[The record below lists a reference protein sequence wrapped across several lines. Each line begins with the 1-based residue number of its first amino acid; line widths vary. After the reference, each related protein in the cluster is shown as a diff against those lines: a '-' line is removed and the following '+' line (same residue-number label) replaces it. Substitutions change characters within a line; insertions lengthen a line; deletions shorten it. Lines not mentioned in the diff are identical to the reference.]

1 MELLHSI
8 ANYDIF
14 LYSQANNSGINSN
27 ITITVSS
34 NSSDA
39 TSRATLTSAPKNWN
53 ITDLGNE
60 ASVAPTVSGTTI
72 ASNNTTIAVVIA
84 ITITFSEAVNV
95 TGTPQI
101 TLETGGTDA
110 VVNYSS
116 GSGTNTLTF
125 NYTVAAGHTSADLDY
140 VATTSLA
147 LNSGTIKD
155 AALNAATLTLPAIGA
170 AGSLADNTISLN
182 DQAAPTVT
190 GTTVASNNSTI
201 AVTFNQA
208 VFNTNGGSGA
218 LQASDFAL
226 SISGGVATVNA
237 TPSSISISGNVYTLG
252 LTLTGT
258 PSGAET
264 LTVVPSSST
273 AIYDASGNAASTTQ
287 SNNTVSLNDQA
298 VPIVSGTTIAS
309 NNSTIAVTFNEAIYN
324 TSGGSG
330 ALEASDFAL
339 SISGGVA
346 TVNATPSSISIS
358 GNVYTLGLNLSG
370 TPDGAETLTVVPSGS
385 TAIYDT
391 TGNAASTTQSNNT
404 ISLNDQAAP
413 IITNVTSTEVNGS
426 YSTGE
431 VIPITVTFNKVV
443 NVTGIPQITLETGS
457 SDAVVN
463 YSSGTGSNTLT
474 FNYTVAAG
482 HTSSDLDY
490 VATSSLALNSGTIKD
505 AAVNVATLTLASPAA
520 SGSLGANKAIVIRND
535 PVASNISAST
545 IQNTNASINLVASD
559 ADFNSLTFSIVS
571 NPSYGSVSLSG
582 STATYT
588 PTANF
593 QGTDT
598 FTFKANDDS
607 ADSSVKTVTIKVFG
621 NYRTTQT
628 RIGSD
633 IDGSG
638 GGLLGYSL
646 DFNEDHTIMA
656 VGAPYSSSKAG
667 AVKVYNW
674 NGSAWA
680 QLGSDISG
688 STGDHQGWNVSLS
701 SDGTTLAVGAPFHET
716 NKGTVRVYN
725 WNGSTW
731 SQLGIDLDG
740 AGSGDMQG
748 LSVSL
753 SSNGTTL
760 ATGAPYHDFGK
771 GTVRVYKWAGGTW
784 SQLGTDSDGVAT
796 GDLQGQTVSLSSNGT
811 TLATGAAGHDS
822 GKGTVRVY
830 NWNGSAWSLLGN
842 EGDLDGLT
850 GDKQGH
856 SISLSSN
863 GTILATG
870 ALEHDNDS
878 KGTVRV
884 L

>member
-1 MELLHSI
+1 ME
-8 ANYDIF
+8 
-14 LYSQANNSGINSN
+14 
-27 ITITVSS
+27 V
-34 NSSDA
+34 
-39 TSRATLTSAPKNWN
+39 
-53 ITDLGNE
+53 
-60 ASVAPTVSGTTI
+60 
-72 ASNNTTIAVVIA
+72 
-84 ITITFSEAVNV
+84 
-95 TGTPQI
+95 
-101 TLETGGTDA
+101 
-110 VVNYSS
+110 
-116 GSGTNTLTF
+116 
-125 NYTVAAGHTSADLDY
+125 
-140 VATTSLA
+140 
-147 LNSGTIKD
+147 
-155 AALNAATLTLPAIGA
+155 
-170 AGSLADNTISLN
+170 
-182 DQAAPTVT
+182 
-190 GTTVASNNSTI
+190 
-201 AVTFNQA
+201 
-208 VFNTNGGSGA
+208 
-218 LQASDFAL
+218 
-226 SISGGVATVNA
+226 
-237 TPSSISISGNVYTLG
+237 
-252 LTLTGT
+252 
-258 PSGAET
+258 
-264 LTVVPSSST
+264 
-273 AIYDASGNAASTTQ
+273 
-287 SNNTVSLNDQA
+287 
-298 VPIVSGTTIAS
+298 
-309 NNSTIAVTFNEAIYN
+309 
-324 TSGGSG
+324 
-330 ALEASDFAL
+330 SDFAL

-370 TPDGAETLTVVPSGS
+370 TPSGAETLTVVPSRS
-385 TAIYDT
+385 TAIYDA

-413 IITNVTSTEVNGS
+413 IVTNVTSTKANGS
-426 YSTGE
+426 YSIGE

-463 YSSGTGSNTLT
+463 YSSGTGSSTLT

-598 FTFKANDDS
+598 FTFKANDGS

-716 NKGTVRVYN
+716 YKGTVRVYN

-760 ATGAPYHDFGK
+760 ATGAPYHDSGK

-784 SQLGTDSDGVAT
+784 SQLGTDLDGLAI
-796 GDLQGQTVSLSSNGT
+796 GDLQGQTVALSSSET

-822 GKGTVRVY
+822 AKGTVRVY

-884 L
+884 YNWNGSAWSQLGIDLDGDAEDDEQGSSVSLSSDGTILATGAWHHNDNRGRVKVFFWNGSNWTQQGNNMDGVLSWTITDDDGEDDIDGDSQGFIVSLSSNGTVLATSRPPTPNSNYNGKVLVYNLVNYIPIATAQSVTVTEQTAATITLVGTDADGTAPSVYKIISLPTSGTLSDNGTVIASGDLPKTTTAANVVYTSNSDTATSDSFTFKVNDGTVDSTAATVSITITGENDAPVAVANTLTVAEDASITNTDVIANDTDADGDTLSLTAATTAGSWNRSGQCRWIVCRLHPCC

>member
-1 MELLHSI
+1 M
-8 ANYDIF
+8 
-14 LYSQANNSGINSN
+14 QP
-27 ITITVSS
+27 
-34 NSSDA
+34 
-39 TSRATLTSAPKNWN
+39 RP
-53 ITDLGNE
+53 
-60 ASVAPTVSGTTI
+60 
-72 ASNNTTIAVVIA
+72 
-84 ITITFSEAVNV
+84 
-95 TGTPQI
+95 
-101 TLETGGTDA
+101 
-110 VVNYSS
+110 
-116 GSGTNTLTF
+116 
-125 NYTVAAGHTSADLDY
+125 
-140 VATTSLA
+140 
-147 LNSGTIKD
+147 
-155 AALNAATLTLPAIGA
+155 
-170 AGSLADNTISLN
+170 
-182 DQAAPTVT
+182 
-190 GTTVASNNSTI
+190 
-201 AVTFNQA
+201 
-208 VFNTNGGSGA
+208 
-218 LQASDFAL
+218 
-226 SISGGVATVNA
+226 
-237 TPSSISISGNVYTLG
+237 
-252 LTLTGT
+252 
-258 PSGAET
+258 
-264 LTVVPSSST
+264 
-273 AIYDASGNAASTTQ
+273 
-287 SNNTVSLNDQA
+287 
-298 VPIVSGTTIAS
+298 
-309 NNSTIAVTFNEAIYN
+309 
-324 TSGGSG
+324 
-330 ALEASDFAL
+330 
-339 SISGGVA
+339 
-346 TVNATPSSISIS
+346 
-358 GNVYTLGLNLSG
+358 
-370 TPDGAETLTVVPSGS
+370 
-385 TAIYDT
+385 
-391 TGNAASTTQSNNT
+391 TQSNNT

-413 IITNVTSTEVNGS
+413 IVTNVTSTKANGT

-431 VIPITVTFNKVV
+431 VIAITVTFNEVV
-443 NVTGIPQITLETGS
+443 NVMGIPQITLETGS

-463 YSSGTGSNTLT
+463 YSIGTGSNTLT

-505 AAVNVATLTLASPAA
+505 AALNVATLTLASPAA

-628 RIGSD
+628 RIGND

-656 VGAPYSSSKAG
+656 VGAPLSSSQAG

-674 NGSAWA
+674 NGSAWS
-680 QLGSDISG
+680 QLGSDING
-688 STGDHQGWNVSLS
+688 LTGDQQGWDVSLS

-740 AGSGDMQG
+740 AGSGEMQG

-784 SQLGTDSDGVAT
+784 SQLGIDLDGLAT

-822 GKGTVRVY
+822 AKGTVRVY
-830 NWNGSAWSLLGN
+830 NWNGSAWSQLGN

-870 ALEHDNDS
+870 ALKHDNDN

-884 L
+884 YKWADGTWSQLGNDLDGDAEDDEQGSSVSLSSDGTILATGAWHHNNNRGRVKVFFWNGSNWTQQGNNMDGVLSWTITDDEGDDDIDGDSQGFIVSLSSNGTALTTSRPPTPNDNYNGKVLVYNLVNYIPIATAQTDVAATEQTAVTITLAGTDADGTAPSVYKIISLPTSGILSDNGTVIASGDLPKTTTAANVVYTSNSDTATSDSFTFKVNDGTDDSTAATVSLAITGVNDVPVATAQTDVAATEQTAVTITLAGTDADGTAPSVYKIISLPTSGILSDNGTVIASGDLPKTTTAANVVYTSNSDTATSDSFTFKVNDGTDDSTAATVSLAITGVNDVPVATAQTDVAATEQTAVTITLAGTDRWMTIH